1 MFEPLALPR
10 LARAPLH
17 LASTRGVAYGA
28 PPVEALVA
36 ASASPE
42 ASDEPTT
49 APVCRH
55 WAWADLMRRAF
66 SKKPGPGIWS
76 PRL

>member
-1 MFEPLALPR
+1 V
-10 LARAPLH
+10 
-17 LASTRGVAYGA
+17 VAYEA
-28 PPVEALVA
+28 PPAEAPAA

-42 ASDEPTT
+42 ARDEPTT

-66 SKKPGPGIWS
+66 DIDVLACQRRS
-76 PRL
+76 PI